1 MSQGSSNPASPS
13 RLVTASEQ
21 QETLTPVSHVFGLS
35 EVSASLEALNTEV
48 ERKPTVVHRA
58 QASYSPGASMTP
70 WSPNARDH
78 RRSTQA
84 SPFKLKRY
92 ALQIWLEV
100 EVGPGYFLP
109 PEDDSHST
117 YFTLEVLNHAY
128 SGCTGVYL
136 DRGGHMLAFYGRKG
150 SPKAGLIQDVAIEAC
165 HAVREIPTWM
175 GLTAKWR
182 VKCVSLAEAKYIL
195 AGCKRLEQ
203 ENRRRERQYF
213 QERFAPM
220 HQPSGLSV
228 NVAPFQPQAAVPMP
242 RPAEMPSDHRE
253 AGSRGPKDGFSPS
266 RRLTTSSV
274 GKIPSPMRGPYPQT
288 SDDDVTSDG
297 GLVDPSSHRKG
308 KRGRGSRGS
317 RSGEGSDSSH
327 SVRSSASRGGRRKK
341 KDGFSSKIQIPE
353 FGGKKGHS
361 GEVTDAFRQ
370 WARCIT
376 YYRDYYEDSY
386 LMPLV
391 VSSLTGDASDVFD
404 WILSLKQGKP
414 QDLTT
419 LLQMLREH
427 YCGSLTFREQRNTI
441 ENLRQKSNEAAIDFL
456 IWVGTSVS
464 SLAKDWKDELTEYE
478 LQALQNEVSL
488 NGVKEEIRHVL
499 DSEMAKRDGR
509 LTPQQMYEAVKK
521 YETYVARNRRLDGKG
536 ISTPAGQQKATGQSS
551 GYKPRF
557 HKTTAFVATTGGPND
572 ESDHPPGEDSDSH
585 EVEPPP
591 KEDEGLYIPSYLEEA
606 IPDDPAL
613 QVKVARALRVQEMN
627 SRRCFTC
634 NRPGHLAWDHQEWEE
649 KNGIRPSSR
658 RGQLQT
664 ERPRRRPDQNPLS
677 PDGQGLPRSREGT
690 ILEPGCFFQVH
701 WPQELG
707 PGFDQ

>member
-13 RLVTASEQ
+13 RPVTASEP
-21 QETLTPVSHVFGLS
+21 QETLTTVSHAFGLS
-35 EVSASLEALNTEV
+35 EVSASLEALNIEV
-48 ERKPTVVHRA
+48 KRKPTVVHRA
-58 QASYSPGASMTP
+58 QTSYSPGASMTP

-84 SPFKLKRY
+84 TPLKLKRY

-109 PEDDSHST
+109 PEDDSYST
-117 YFTLEVLNHAY
+117 DFTLEVLNRAY
-128 SGCTGVYL
+128 PGCTGVYL

-150 SPKAGLIQDVAIEAC
+150 SPKAGLIQDVAIEAG

-182 VKCVSLAEAKYIL
+182 VRCVSLAEAKDIL
-195 AGCKRLEQ
+195 AGCKRL
-203 ENRRRERQYF
+203 ERQYF

-228 NVAPFQPQAAVPMP
+228 NAAPFQPRAAMPAPRLAEVPRDLPEAGRKGPLNGRSPPGRMTTSLVGK
-242 RPAEMPSDHRE
+242 MPS
-253 AGSRGPKDGFSPS
+253 P
-266 RRLTTSSV
+266 V
-274 GKIPSPMRGPYPQT
+274 GGPYPLT
-288 SDDDVTSDG
+288 SDSDVTSDG
-297 GLVDPSSHRKG
+297 GLVNPSSRRKG
-308 KRGRGSRGS
+308 KRSRGSRGS
-317 RSGEGSDSSH
+317 RGGESSDSSH
-327 SVRSSASRGGRRKK
+327 PVRSSASSRGRRKK

-376 YYRDYYEDSY
+376 YYPDYYEDSY

-404 WILSLKQGKP
+404 WILSLNQGEP

-427 YCGSLTFREQRNTI
+427 YCGSLTFREQRNAI
-441 ENLRQKSNEAAIDFL
+441 ENLHQRSNEATIDFL
-456 IWVGTSVS
+456 IRVGTSVS
-464 SLAKDWKDELTEYE
+464 NLAKDWKDELTECE
-478 LQALQNEVSL
+478 LRALQNEVLL
-488 NGVKEEIRHVL
+488 NGVNEEIRHVL
-499 DSEMAKRDGR
+499 DSEMAKRDGC
-509 LTPQQMYEAVKK
+509 LMPQQMYEAVRK

-536 ISTPAGQQKATGQSS
+536 TSTPSGQPKAAGQPS

-557 HKTTAFVATTGGPND
+557 HRTTAFVATAGMPND

-585 EVEPPP
+585 EVEPPL

-627 SRRCFTC
+627 SRRCYTC
-634 NRPGHLAWDHQEWEE
+634 NRPGHLTRDHQEWEE
-649 KNGIRPSSR
+649 KNGIRP
-658 RGQLQT
+658 LQSKGPAT
-664 ERPRRRPDQNPLS
+664 SKTAPEKARPKPP
-677 PDGQGLPRSREGT
+677 P
-690 ILEPGCFFQVH
+690 PG
-701 WPQELG
+701 WPGPPQE
-707 PGFDQ
+707 